1 MSADPERQCAAC
13 RTTRPQRELL
23 RFVCGPEGR
32 AVLDARGRLPGRGAY
47 LCPRPACLR
56 KGLKPKGL
64 ARALGCATGHWDAET
79 LAAEALQAT
88 ERQLLELLGHAHRA
102 GRVVW
107 GADRAEAALAAGEG
121 GWAWL
126 AWDASER
133 LVNEFQARVPTVRA
147 LDKEQ
152 IGGALDRG
160 EVGVLLVTEAGLGD
174 RIRILAGRWNGLKEE
189 S

>member
-1 MSADPERQCAAC
+1 MSADPQRQCRAC
-13 RTTRPQRELL
+13 RRVRSQSELL

-32 AVLDARGRLPGRGAY
+32 AALDARGKLPGRGAY
-47 LCPRPACLR
+47 LCPRPACIR
-56 KGLKPKGL
+56 QGFKPKGL
-64 ARALGCATGHWDAET
+64 GRALGCATDHWDAAGLGE
-79 LAAEALQAT
+79 EARQAT

-102 GRVVW
+102 GKVVW
-107 GADRAEAALAAGEG
+107 GADRVSRALEAGEAD
-121 GWAWL
+121 WAWV
-126 AWDASER
+126 ARDASDR
-133 LVNEFQARVPTVRA
+133 LASEIEARVPTVRA

-152 IGGALDRG
+152 IGHALDRG